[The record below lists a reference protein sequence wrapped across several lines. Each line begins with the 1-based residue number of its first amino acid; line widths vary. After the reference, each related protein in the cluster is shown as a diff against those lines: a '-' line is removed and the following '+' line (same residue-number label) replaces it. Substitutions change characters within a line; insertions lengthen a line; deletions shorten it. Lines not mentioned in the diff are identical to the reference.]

1 MKPSP
6 NKTQGWILG
15 IVIFIMGGCG
25 LAYEYTFSRIAAD
38 LLGNSV
44 QQWAVVIAIMLFCMG
59 MGAEIQRFIPAKRVV
74 SSMLGSQLLLALL
87 GGFGPLLMLLAFS
100 YAPYQFGLVHY
111 SLISVIGLLIGF
123 EIPLITRINEG
134 YSDDIRNNLARV
146 LKMDYIG
153 ALAGG
158 LLWIFV
164 LPKFFSLHQTAY
176 ILAFLTVAA
185 ALLCWFFFRKQTRNP
200 ALILAGIMITT
211 VALGIGV
218 ANSHRWSLHAEQQL
232 YLDRVIFSETTQYQH
247 IVLTKDKSDNLRCYI
262 NGHIQFSSTDE
273 FIYHEMLVHP
283 PMQLLTNRKR
293 ILVLGGGDG
302 LAVRE
307 LLKYPDIEEIVLVDL
322 DPEMTRL
329 AAEQADLVGI
339 NQGSLTNSRVQNVS
353 NQAISPDG
361 NYSLELPNQRRTI
374 QPGNPHSP
382 ELKVINLDA
391 IAYVQ
396 QATGMFDCIIL
407 DFPDPSSP
415 DLAKLYSLPF
425 YQALKSKL
433 NADGVLVQQ
442 STSPYRAKEAF
453 LCIGRTLRAAGYS
466 AVPYHDHVPSFG
478 EWGWWI
484 AGHKGTQTEKDLTQK
499 LATVQLLPED
509 LRYLTPDL
517 IRASLHFGKG
527 TLDTPNE
534 NITTLTRP
542 AVLEYYLQGWKQ

>member
-1 MKPSP
+1 MTPTP

-15 IVIFIMGGCG
+15 AVIFVMGGCG
-25 LAYEYTFSRIAAD
+25 LAYEYTFSRIASD

-59 MGAEIQRFIPAKRVV
+59 MGAEVQRFIPARRVV
-74 SSMLGSQLLLALL
+74 SAMLGSQLLLALL

-134 YSDDIRNNLARV
+134 YSEDIRNNLARV

-185 ALLCWFFFRKQTRNP
+185 TLLCWFFFRKQTRHP
-200 ALILAGIMITT
+200 ALILAGIVVTT
-211 VALGIGV
+211 GALGVGV
-218 ANSHRWSLHAEQQL
+218 AKSHRWSLHAEQQL
-232 YLDRVIFSETTQYQH
+232 YLDRVIFSESTQYQH
-247 IVLTKDKSDNLRCYI
+247 IVLTKDKNSNLRCYI

-283 PMQLLTNRKR
+283 PMQLLTHRKR

-307 LLKYPDIEEIVLVDL
+307 LLKYPDVEEIVLVDL

-339 NQGSLTNSRVQNVS
+339 NEGSLTDARVQTIS
-353 NQAISPDG
+353 NQAITSDG
-361 NYSLELPNQRRTI
+361 PYQLELPHQRRTI

-382 ELKVINLDA
+382 ELQVINLDA

-396 QATGMFDCIIL
+396 QATGSFDCIIL

-433 NADGVLVQQ
+433 NADGVIVQQ

-466 AVPYHDHVPSFG
+466 AIPYHDHVPSFG

-484 AGHKGTQTEKDLTQK
+484 AAHQGTQSEPELRQRLSKVDE
-499 LATVQLLPED
+499 LPQD

-517 IRASLHFGKG
+517 IRASLYFGKG
-527 TLDTPNE
+527 SLDTAHE
-534 NITTLTRP
+534 TISTLTRP
-542 AVLEYYLQGWKQ
+542 SVLEYYLQGWNY